1 MPGSPYFDKAP
12 KGLITW
18 PKLLS
23 FAIPVS
29 CILLYVGWQYDLL
42 VEIAL
47 TTALLLTIIGLS
59 RK

>member
-1 MPGSPYFDKAP
+1 MPGSPYFDEAP
-12 KGLITW
+12 KGLMTW
-18 PKLLS
+18 PKLLRIV
-23 FAIPVS
+23 IPIS

-59 RK
+59 RR

>member
-1 MPGSPYFDKAP
+1 MPGSPYFDEVP

-18 PKLLS
+18 PKLLRFS
-23 FAIPVS
+23 IPIS
-29 CILLYVGWQYDLL
+29 CVLLYVGWQYDLL